1 MPHQKINYR
10 LTMKK
15 YIIAF
20 TMSALVLLTG
30 CEDFL
35 DRRPYGQFTA
45 DQLTDETVDGLLAS
59 AYAGLFAHYFG
70 NNEAFAGPS
79 TNWIFDVR
87 SDDAYK
93 GGGAVTMEANIHQLE
108 VANISSDNISL
119 ENKWQNNFYGI
130 TRVHKAMKALDEA
143 ENISGKDQMMGEL
156 KILRAWYYF
165 DMARIF
171 KHVPYFTKDEDPSH
185 VSNMVYTQDSI
196 MRMLQA
202 DLMEAYDIMDEDA
215 PSPARFSRYTAAAL
229 LVKISAQ
236 LSDWDN
242 VLAYADVVINS
253 GKYALYDN
261 YLDMSK
267 IDFNNQ
273 KESIIAMQCVVT
285 TDYGQVNWSN
295 LLNTTYSE
303 GNHYGTGDDF
313 FLASQNLAN
322 CFRTDANGLPYL
334 DESIA
339 PTDYMNGA
347 FKGNIDPRVD
357 FTMARIGLPFRGH
370 TYTRKWCRAYDT
382 YGEFSGKKWMI
393 DPSDERMVQGFPW
406 GASSLNFIFL
416 RYADILLLKAE
427 ALIETGRDLNGA
439 RLIINEIRTRANN
452 SVDAYYSPVD
462 VNPMMSSYKCGE
474 YPSGGWTQDYAR
486 KAVRM
491 ERRLELAMEG
501 HRWFDL
507 CRWGNAVEVMN
518 KYYQTESALRAHL
531 AGANLTEDEI
541 YFPTP
546 IAEVRTADGLYE

>member
-1 MPHQKINYR
+1 
-10 LTMKK
+10 MKNHS
-15 YIIAF
+15 Y
-20 TMSALVLLTG
+20 SVLLLALVLG
-30 CEDFL
+30 VSSCEDFL

-45 DQLTDETVDGLLAS
+45 DQLTDETIDGLLVS
-59 AYAGLFAHYFG
+59 AYAGLSAHYFG

-93 GGGAVTMEANIHQLE
+93 GGGAVTMESNIHQLE
-108 VANISSDNISL
+108 VANINSDNISL

-130 TRVHKAMKALDEA
+130 TRAHKAMKALQDA
-143 ENISGKDQMMGEL
+143 ENVTNKDQMMGEL

-171 KHVPYFTKDEDPSH
+171 KHVPYFTMNDDPSH
-185 VSNMVYTQDSI
+185 VSNSVYSQDSI
-196 MRMLQA
+196 LRMLQL
-202 DLMEAYDIMDEDA
+202 DLEEAYGMMNEDA
-215 PSPARFSRYTAAAL
+215 PTPARFSRYTAAAL

-236 LSDWDN
+236 LSDWQR
-242 VLAYADVVINS
+242 VIQYANIVIAS
-253 GKYALYDN
+253 GKYSLYDN

-267 IDFNNQ
+267 VAFNNTC
-273 KESIIAMQCVVT
+273 ESIIAMQCAVT
-285 TDYGQVNWSN
+285 SGYGQINWSN
-295 LLNTTYSE
+295 LLNTTYSD
-303 GNHYGTGDDF
+303 GNLYGTGDDF

-322 CFRTDANGLPYL
+322 CFRTDAEGLPYL
-334 DESIA
+334 DESVTPA
-339 PTDYMNGA
+339 ESMSGSY
-347 FKGNIDPRVD
+347 KGNIDPRID
-357 FTMARIGLPFRGH
+357 FTMGRIGLPFRGH

-382 YGEFSGKKWMI
+382 YGEYSGKKWLI
-393 DPSDERMVQGFPW
+393 DPSSSDMVQGFPW

-427 ALIETGRDLNGA
+427 ALIETGADLNGA
-439 RLIINEIRTRANN
+439 RLIINQIRTRAAN

-462 VNPMMSSYKCGE
+462 VDPMVSSYKVGE

-501 HRWFDL
+501 QRWFDL
-507 CRWGNAVEVMN
+507 CRWGNVVEVMN
-518 KYYQTESALRAHL
+518 RYYTTESALRSYYK
-531 AGANLTEDEI
+531 GADLTADEV

-546 IAEVRTADGLYE
+546 IDEVRTADGLYE

>member
-1 MPHQKINYR
+1 
-10 LTMKK
+10 MKK
-15 YIIAF
+15 HSY
-20 TMSALVLLTG
+20 SVLLLALVLG
-30 CEDFL
+30 VSSCEDFL

-45 DQLTDETVDGLLAS
+45 DQLTDETIDGLLVS
-59 AYAGLFAHYFG
+59 AYAGLSAHYFG

-93 GGGAVTMEANIHQLE
+93 GGGAVTMESNIHQLE
-108 VANISSDNISL
+108 VANINSDNISL

-130 TRVHKAMKALDEA
+130 TRAHKAMKALQDA
-143 ENISGKDQMMGEL
+143 ENVTNKDQMMGEL

-171 KHVPYFTKDEDPSH
+171 KHVPYFTMNDDPSH
-185 VSNMVYTQDSI
+185 VSNSVYSQDSI
-196 MRMLQA
+196 LRMLQL
-202 DLMEAYDIMDEDA
+202 DLEEAYGMMNENA
-215 PSPARFSRYTAAAL
+215 PTPARFSRYTAAAL

-236 LSDWDN
+236 LSDWQR
-242 VLAYADVVINS
+242 VIQYANIVIAS
-253 GKYALYDN
+253 GKYSLYDN

-267 IDFNNQ
+267 VAFNNTH
-273 KESIIAMQCVVT
+273 ESIIAMQCAVT
-285 TDYGQVNWSN
+285 SGYGQINWSN
-295 LLNTTYSE
+295 LLNTTYSD
-303 GNHYGTGDDF
+303 GNLYGTGDDF

-322 CFRTDANGLPYL
+322 CFRTDAEGLPYL
-334 DESIA
+334 DESVA
-339 PTDYMNGA
+339 PAESMSGSY
-347 FKGNIDPRVD
+347 KGNIDPRID
-357 FTMARIGLPFRGH
+357 FTMGRIGLPFRGH

-382 YGEFSGKKWMI
+382 YGEYSGKKWLI
-393 DPSDERMVQGFPW
+393 DPSSSDMVQGFPW

-427 ALIETGRDLNGA
+427 ALIETGADLNGA
-439 RLIINEIRTRANN
+439 RLIINQIRTRAAN

-462 VNPMMSSYKCGE
+462 VDPMVSSYKVGE

-501 HRWFDL
+501 QRWFDL
-507 CRWGNAVEVMN
+507 CRWGNVVEVMN
-518 KYYQTESALRAHL
+518 RYYTTESALRSYYK
-531 AGANLTEDEI
+531 GADLTADEV

-546 IAEVRTADGLYE
+546 IDEVRTADGLYE

>member
-1 MPHQKINYR
+1 
-10 LTMKK
+10 MKNHS
-15 YIIAF
+15 Y
-20 TMSALVLLTG
+20 SVLLLALVLG
-30 CEDFL
+30 VSSCEDFL

-45 DQLTDETVDGLLAS
+45 DQLTDETIDGLLVS
-59 AYAGLFAHYFG
+59 AYAGLSAHYFG

-93 GGGAVTMEANIHQLE
+93 GGGAVTMESNIHQLE
-108 VANISSDNISL
+108 VANINSDNISL

-130 TRVHKAMKALDEA
+130 TRAHKAMKALQDA
-143 ENISGKDQMMGEL
+143 ENVTNKDQMMGEL

-171 KHVPYFTKDEDPSH
+171 KHVPYFTMNDDPSH
-185 VSNMVYTQDSI
+185 VSNSVYSQDSI
-196 MRMLQA
+196 LRMLQL
-202 DLMEAYDIMDEDA
+202 DLEEAYGMMNEDA
-215 PSPARFSRYTAAAL
+215 PTPARFSRYTAAAL

-236 LSDWDN
+236 LSDWQR
-242 VLAYADVVINS
+242 VIQYANIVIAS
-253 GKYALYDN
+253 GKYSLYDN

-267 IDFNNQ
+267 VAFNNTH
-273 KESIIAMQCVVT
+273 ESIIAMQCAVT
-285 TDYGQVNWSN
+285 SGYGQINWSN
-295 LLNTTYSE
+295 LLNTTYSD
-303 GNHYGTGDDF
+303 GNLYGTGDDF

-322 CFRTDANGLPYL
+322 CFRTDAEGLPYL
-334 DESIA
+334 DESVA
-339 PTDYMNGA
+339 PAESMSGSY
-347 FKGNIDPRVD
+347 KGNIDPRID
-357 FTMARIGLPFRGH
+357 FTMGRIGLPFRGH

-382 YGEFSGKKWMI
+382 YGEYSGKKWLI
-393 DPSDERMVQGFPW
+393 DPSSSDMVQGFPW

-427 ALIETGRDLNGA
+427 ALIETGADLNGA
-439 RLIINEIRTRANN
+439 RLIINQIRTRAAN

-462 VNPMMSSYKCGE
+462 VDPMVSSYKVGE

-501 HRWFDL
+501 QRWFDL
-507 CRWGNAVEVMN
+507 CRWGNVVEVMN
-518 KYYQTESALRAHL
+518 RYYTTESALRSYYK
-531 AGANLTEDEI
+531 GADLTADEV

-546 IAEVRTADGLYE
+546 IDEVRTADGLYE

>member
-1 MPHQKINYR
+1 
-10 LTMKK
+10 MKNHS
-15 YIIAF
+15 Y
-20 TMSALVLLTG
+20 SVLLLALVLG
-30 CEDFL
+30 VSSCEDFL

-45 DQLTDETVDGLLAS
+45 DQLTDETIDGLLVS
-59 AYAGLFAHYFG
+59 AYAGLSAHYFG

-93 GGGAVTMEANIHQLE
+93 GGGAVTMESNIHQLE
-108 VANISSDNISL
+108 VANINSDNISL

-130 TRVHKAMKALDEA
+130 TRAHKAMKALQDA
-143 ENISGKDQMMGEL
+143 ENVTNKDQMMGEL

-171 KHVPYFTKDEDPSH
+171 KHVPYFTMNDDPSH
-185 VSNMVYTQDSI
+185 VSNSVYSQDSI
-196 MRMLQA
+196 LRMLQL
-202 DLMEAYDIMDEDA
+202 DLEEAYGMMNEDA
-215 PSPARFSRYTAAAL
+215 PTPARFSRYTAAAL

-236 LSDWDN
+236 LGDWQR
-242 VLAYADVVINS
+242 VIQYANIVIAS
-253 GKYALYDN
+253 GKYSLYDN

-267 IDFNNQ
+267 VAFNNTH
-273 KESIIAMQCVVT
+273 ESIIAMQCAVT
-285 TDYGQVNWSN
+285 SGYGQINWSN
-295 LLNTTYSE
+295 LLNTTYSD
-303 GNHYGTGDDF
+303 GNLYGTGDDF

-322 CFRTDANGLPYL
+322 CFRTDAEGLPYL
-334 DESIA
+334 DESVA
-339 PTDYMNGA
+339 PAESMSGSY
-347 FKGNIDPRVD
+347 KGNIDPRID
-357 FTMARIGLPFRGH
+357 FTMGRIGLPFRGH

-382 YGEFSGKKWMI
+382 YGEYSGKKWLI
-393 DPSDERMVQGFPW
+393 DPSSSDMVQGFPW

-427 ALIETGRDLNGA
+427 ALIETGADLNGA
-439 RLIINEIRTRANN
+439 RLIINQIRTRAAN

-462 VNPMMSSYKCGE
+462 VDPMVSSYKVGE

-501 HRWFDL
+501 QRWFDL
-507 CRWGNAVEVMN
+507 CRWGNVVEVMN
-518 KYYQTESALRAHL
+518 RYYTTESALRSYYK
-531 AGANLTEDEI
+531 GADLTADEV

-546 IAEVRTADGLYE
+546 IDEVRTADGLYE

>member
-1 MPHQKINYR
+1 
-10 LTMKK
+10 MKNHS
-15 YIIAF
+15 YIAIL
-20 TMSALVLLTG
+20 LVLVLG
-30 CEDFL
+30 LSSCEDFL

-45 DQLTDETVDGLLAS
+45 DQLTDETIDGLLVS
-59 AYAGLFAHYFG
+59 AYAGLSAHYFG

-93 GGGAVTMEANIHQLE
+93 GGGAVTMESNIHQLE
-108 VANISSDNISL
+108 VANINSDNISL

-130 TRVHKAMKALDEA
+130 TRAHKAMKALQDA
-143 ENISGKDQMMGEL
+143 ENVTNKDQMTGEL

-171 KHVPYFTKDEDPSH
+171 KHVPYFTMNDDPSH
-185 VSNMVYTQDSI
+185 VSNMVYSQDSI
-196 MRMLQA
+196 LRMLQL
-202 DLMEAYDIMDEDA
+202 DLEEAYGMMNEDA
-215 PSPARFSRYTAAAL
+215 PTPARFSRYTAAAL

-236 LSDWDN
+236 LSDWQR
-242 VLAYADVVINS
+242 VIQYANIVIAS
-253 GKYALYDN
+253 GKYSLYDN

-267 IDFNNQ
+267 VAFNNTH
-273 KESIIAMQCVVT
+273 ESIIAMQCAVT
-285 TDYGQVNWSN
+285 SGYGQINWSN
-295 LLNTTYSE
+295 LLNTTYSD
-303 GNHYGTGDDF
+303 GNLYGTGDDF

-322 CFRTDANGLPYL
+322 CFRTDAEGLPYI
-334 DESIA
+334 DESVA
-339 PTDYMNGA
+339 PAESMSGSY
-347 FKGNIDPRVD
+347 KGNIDPRID
-357 FTMARIGLPFRGH
+357 FTMGRIGLPFRGH

-382 YGEFSGKKWMI
+382 YGEYSGKKWLI
-393 DPSDERMVQGFPW
+393 DPSSSDMVQGFPW

-427 ALIETGRDLNGA
+427 ALIETGADLNGA
-439 RLIINEIRTRANN
+439 RLIINEIRTRAAN

-462 VNPMMSSYKCGE
+462 VDPMVSSYKVGE

-501 HRWFDL
+501 QRWFDL
-507 CRWGNAVEVMN
+507 CRWGNVVEVMN
-518 KYYQTESALRAHL
+518 RYYTTESTLRSYYK
-531 AGANLTEDEI
+531 GASLTDDEV

-546 IAEVRTADGLYE
+546 IDEVRTADGLYE

>member
-1 MPHQKINYR
+1 
-10 LTMKK
+10 MKK
-15 YIIAF
+15 HSY
-20 TMSALVLLTG
+20 SVLLLALVLG
-30 CEDFL
+30 VSSCEDFL

-45 DQLTDETVDGLLAS
+45 DQLTDETIDGLLVS
-59 AYAGLFAHYFG
+59 AYAGLSAHYFG

-93 GGGAVTMEANIHQLE
+93 GGGAVTMESNIHQLE
-108 VANISSDNISL
+108 VANINSDNISL

-130 TRVHKAMKALDEA
+130 TRAHKAMKALQDA
-143 ENISGKDQMMGEL
+143 ENVTNKDQMMGEL

-171 KHVPYFTKDEDPSH
+171 KHVPYFTMNDDPSH
-185 VSNMVYTQDSI
+185 VSNSVYSQDSI
-196 MRMLQA
+196 LRMLQL
-202 DLMEAYDIMDEDA
+202 DLEEAYGMMNEDA
-215 PSPARFSRYTAAAL
+215 PTPARFSRYTAAAL

-236 LSDWDN
+236 LSDWQR
-242 VLAYADVVINS
+242 VIQYANIVIAS
-253 GKYALYDN
+253 GKYSLYDN

-267 IDFNNQ
+267 VAFNNTH
-273 KESIIAMQCVVT
+273 ESIIAMQCAVT
-285 TDYGQVNWSN
+285 SGYGQINWSN
-295 LLNTTYSE
+295 LLNTTYSD
-303 GNHYGTGDDF
+303 GNLYGTGDDF

-322 CFRTDANGLPYL
+322 CFRTDAEGLPYL
-334 DESIA
+334 DESVA
-339 PTDYMNGA
+339 PAESMSGSY
-347 FKGNIDPRVD
+347 KGNIDPRID
-357 FTMARIGLPFRGH
+357 FTMGRIGLPFRGH

-382 YGEFSGKKWMI
+382 YGEYSGKKWLI
-393 DPSDERMVQGFPW
+393 DPSSSDMVQGFPW

-427 ALIETGRDLNGA
+427 ALIETGADLNGA
-439 RLIINEIRTRANN
+439 RLIINQIRTRAAN

-462 VNPMMSSYKCGE
+462 VDPMVSSYKVGE

-501 HRWFDL
+501 QRWFDL
-507 CRWGNAVEVMN
+507 CRWGNVVEVMN
-518 KYYQTESALRAHL
+518 RYYTTESALRSYYK
-531 AGANLTEDEI
+531 GADLTADEV

-546 IAEVRTADGLYE
+546 IDEVRTADGLYE

>member
-1 MPHQKINYR
+1 
-10 LTMKK
+10 MKK
-15 YIIAF
+15 HSYSILLL
-20 TMSALVLLTG
+20 ALVLG
-30 CEDFL
+30 VSSCEDFL

-45 DQLTDETVDGLLAS
+45 DQLTDETIDGLLVS
-59 AYAGLFAHYFG
+59 AYAGLSAHYFG

-93 GGGAVTMEANIHQLE
+93 GGGAVTMESNIHQLE
-108 VANISSDNISL
+108 VANINSDNISL

-130 TRVHKAMKALDEA
+130 TRAHKAMKALQDA
-143 ENISGKDQMMGEL
+143 ENVTNKDQMMGEL

-171 KHVPYFTKDEDPSH
+171 KHVPYFTMNDDPSH
-185 VSNMVYTQDSI
+185 VSNSVYSQDSI
-196 MRMLQA
+196 LRMLQL
-202 DLMEAYDIMDEDA
+202 DLEEAYGMMNENA
-215 PSPARFSRYTAAAL
+215 PTPARFSRYTAAAL

-236 LSDWDN
+236 LSDWQR
-242 VLAYADVVINS
+242 VIQYANIVIAS
-253 GKYALYDN
+253 GKYSLYDN

-267 IDFNNQ
+267 VAFNNTH
-273 KESIIAMQCVVT
+273 ESIIAMQCAVT
-285 TDYGQVNWSN
+285 SGYGQINWSN
-295 LLNTTYSE
+295 LLNTTYSD
-303 GNHYGTGDDF
+303 GNLYGTGDDF

-322 CFRTDANGLPYL
+322 CFRTDAEGLPYL
-334 DESIA
+334 DESVA
-339 PTDYMNGA
+339 PAESMSGSY
-347 FKGNIDPRVD
+347 KGNIDPRID
-357 FTMARIGLPFRGH
+357 FTMGRIGLPFRGH

-382 YGEFSGKKWMI
+382 YGEYSGKKWLI
-393 DPSDERMVQGFPW
+393 DPSSSDMVQGFPW

-427 ALIETGRDLNGA
+427 ALIETGADLNGA
-439 RLIINEIRTRANN
+439 RLIINQIRTRAAN

-462 VNPMMSSYKCGE
+462 VDPMVSSYKVGE

-501 HRWFDL
+501 QRWFDL
-507 CRWGNAVEVMN
+507 CRWGNVVEVMN
-518 KYYQTESALRAHL
+518 RYYTTESALRSYYK
-531 AGANLTEDEI
+531 GADLTADEV

-546 IAEVRTADGLYE
+546 IDEVRTADGLYE

>member
-1 MPHQKINYR
+1 
-10 LTMKK
+10 MKNHS
-15 YIIAF
+15 Y
-20 TMSALVLLTG
+20 SVLLLALVLG
-30 CEDFL
+30 VSSCEDFL

-45 DQLTDETVDGLLAS
+45 DQLTDETIDGLLVS
-59 AYAGLFAHYFG
+59 AYAGLSAHYFG

-93 GGGAVTMEANIHQLE
+93 GGGAVTMESNIHQLE
-108 VANISSDNISL
+108 VANINSDNISL

-130 TRVHKAMKALDEA
+130 TRAHKAMKALQDA
-143 ENISGKDQMMGEL
+143 ENVTNKDQMMGEL

-171 KHVPYFTKDEDPSH
+171 KHVPYFTMNDDPSH
-185 VSNMVYTQDSI
+185 VSDSVYSQDSI
-196 MRMLQA
+196 LRMLQL
-202 DLMEAYDIMDEDA
+202 DLEEAYGMMNEDA
-215 PSPARFSRYTAAAL
+215 PTPARFSRYTAAAL

-236 LSDWDN
+236 LSDWQR
-242 VLAYADVVINS
+242 VIQYANIVIAS
-253 GKYALYDN
+253 GKYSLYDN

-267 IDFNNQ
+267 VAFNNTH
-273 KESIIAMQCVVT
+273 ESIIAMQCAVT
-285 TDYGQVNWSN
+285 SGYGQINWSN
-295 LLNTTYSE
+295 LLNTTYSD
-303 GNHYGTGDDF
+303 GNLYGTGDDF

-322 CFRTDANGLPYL
+322 CFRTDAEGLPYL
-334 DESIA
+334 DESVA
-339 PTDYMNGA
+339 PAESMSGSY
-347 FKGNIDPRVD
+347 KGNIDPRID
-357 FTMARIGLPFRGH
+357 FTMGRIGLPFRGH

-382 YGEFSGKKWMI
+382 YGEYSGKKWLI
-393 DPSDERMVQGFPW
+393 DPSSSDMVQGFPW

-427 ALIETGRDLNGA
+427 ALIETGADLNGA
-439 RLIINEIRTRANN
+439 RLIINQIRTRAAN

-462 VNPMMSSYKCGE
+462 VDPMVSSYKVGE

-501 HRWFDL
+501 QRWFDL
-507 CRWGNAVEVMN
+507 CRWGNVVEVMN
-518 KYYQTESALRAHL
+518 RYYTTESALRSYYK
-531 AGANLTEDEI
+531 GADLTADEV

-546 IAEVRTADGLYE
+546 IDEVRTADGLYE